1 MNNSKQSAR
10 LLKILQK
17 NKLRGQFQLLP
28 FVFAKYID
36 FVITF
41 CINAKHFTSAKRS
54 FHAPREH
61 LICRGKFHSDAS
73 HRILRV
79 ADQDNPS
86 SLKCPS
92 NSLGA
97 LYFEIKKALS
107 SRWRTNV
114 RRAEENVLENTRFR
128 FYPKGMRHTRIFASQ
143 STLSLRLT
151 SKLVDLRSG

>member
-28 FVFAKYID
+28 FVFAKYIN

-41 CINAKHFTSAKRS
+41 CISAKHFTSAKRS

-79 ADQDNPS
+79 AAQDNPS
-86 SLKCPS
+86 SLKFPS

-97 LYFEIKKALS
+97 LYFEIKRALS

-114 RRAEENVLENTRFR
+114 RRAEENGFKKRIAVLFS
-128 FYPKGMRHTRIFASQ
+128 PKGKHPYIKPKPRGSIKT
-143 STLSLRLT
+143 
-151 SKLVDLRSG
+151 